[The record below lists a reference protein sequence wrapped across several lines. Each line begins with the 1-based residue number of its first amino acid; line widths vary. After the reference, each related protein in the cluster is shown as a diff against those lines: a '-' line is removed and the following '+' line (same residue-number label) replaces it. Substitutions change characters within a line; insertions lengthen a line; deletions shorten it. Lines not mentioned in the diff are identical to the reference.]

1 MLLFKTKQ
9 NADKDGQFRRVHRS
23 CGERK
28 MELKGRIIS
37 KGIGEGEALAT
48 VQPISFYGGVDPN
61 TGEIIEKDHEL
72 QGKSIK
78 GKILVFP
85 NGKGS
90 TVGSYT
96 LYRMKKNGVAPAG
109 MINKE
114 WETVVAVGA
123 IISEIPC
130 VDKIDISKIKMGDLI
145 RIENDIVTLMQKK

>member
-1 MLLFKTKQ
+1 MRGGGG
-9 NADKDGQFRRVHRS
+9 DG
-23 CGERK
+23 K

-37 KGIGEGEALAT
+37 KGTAQEEALVT
-48 VQPISFYGGVDPN
+48 SQPISFYGGVDPN
-61 TGEIIEKDHEL
+61 TGEIIEKGHEL
-72 QGKSIK
+72 QGKSVK

-114 WETVVAVGA
+114 CETVVAVGA
-123 IISEIPC
+123 IISEIPS
-130 VDKIDISKIKMGDLI
+130 VDKIDISQIKMGDII
-145 RIENDIVTLMQKK
+145 RIDGDVVNIM

>member
-1 MLLFKTKQ
+1 
-9 NADKDGQFRRVHRS
+9 
-23 CGERK
+23 

-48 VQPISFYGGVDPN
+48 AQPISFYGGVDPN
-61 TGEIIEKDHEL
+61 TGEIIEKGHEL
-72 QGKSIK
+72 QGKSVK

-96 LYRMKKNGVAPAG
+96 LYRMKKNGMAPAG
-109 MINKE
+109 IINKE
-114 WETVVAVGA
+114 CETIVAVGA

-130 VDKIDISKIKMGDLI
+130 VDKVDISGIKTGDSV
-145 RIENDIVTLMQKK
+145 RIADGVVTMTRNQPEKETKV